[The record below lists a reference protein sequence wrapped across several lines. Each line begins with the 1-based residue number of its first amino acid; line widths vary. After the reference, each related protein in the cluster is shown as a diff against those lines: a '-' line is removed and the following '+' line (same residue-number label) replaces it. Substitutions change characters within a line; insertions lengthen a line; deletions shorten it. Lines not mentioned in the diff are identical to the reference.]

1 MKDQR
6 KNKIKA
12 KIECREGG
20 EMGHTLVWS
29 FPVAKAKTEVQSV
42 PRFTISI
49 DGNKLILGKSL
60 DVIGFGA

>member
-1 MKDQR
+1 
-6 KNKIKA
+6 
-12 KIECREGG
+12 
-20 EMGHTLVWS
+20 MGHTLVWS